1 MKIKK
6 TQRENI
12 AKIQELDVKI
22 LPFFLKKKKKTN
34 SFQNKKTTGEKPRI
48 W

>member
-22 LPFFLKKKKKTN
+22 LPFFLKKTN